1 MQTFLQMPVW
11 IGPAVLGAVLA
22 ATGYV
27 AKLLL
32 EWIGDH
38 RRTVRDRQTRLVELF
53 SLLGAG
59 KVAFQVQAKT
69 RDRLAAAI
77 KRRIPSLAP
86 VRGYERLFTATY
98 LEMTA
103 DEKELHTIIRA
114 YTEHTIRPLNE
125 SILQWLRADT
135 YFMAQMGAP
144 GLRGKLAGR
153 LAHLEAH
160 LLLWHAKYTIW
171 IPEKPSHSLVYLDDE
186 EEHGLGFPRGIED
199 DVLAVIG
206 RGSAPESAKKP
217 LVKQGD
223 DTERINDSKILA
235 QYQEDRTKSREAKV
249 SD

>member
-1 MQTFLQMPVW
+1 MQTFLQIPAW

-32 EWIGDH
+32 EWIGEV
-38 RRTVRDRQTRLVELF
+38 RKTRRDRQTRLVEVF

-59 KVAFQVQAKT
+59 RVAFRVQSKT
-69 RDRLAAAI
+69 RDRLDVAI
-77 KRRIPSLAP
+77 KERIPALTS

-98 LEMTA
+98 PDMTE
-103 DEKELHTIIRA
+103 DERELHTIIRA

-125 SILQWLRADT
+125 SILQWLREDT
-135 YFMAQMGAP
+135 YFKAPMGARGP
-144 GLRGKLAGR
+144 RGKLARR

-160 LLLWHAKYTIW
+160 LLLWQAKYSIW
-171 IPEKPSHSLVYLDDE
+171 IPENPSHSLVYLADE
-186 EEHGLGFPRGIED
+186 EEHGLGFPGGIED

-206 RGSAPESAKKP
+206 RGSASEWEKSQVVEKSE
-217 LVKQGD
+217 D
-223 DTERINDSKILA
+223 EERVNDSKILE
-235 QYQEDRTKSREAKV
+235 QYQEEQKKRRRSKA